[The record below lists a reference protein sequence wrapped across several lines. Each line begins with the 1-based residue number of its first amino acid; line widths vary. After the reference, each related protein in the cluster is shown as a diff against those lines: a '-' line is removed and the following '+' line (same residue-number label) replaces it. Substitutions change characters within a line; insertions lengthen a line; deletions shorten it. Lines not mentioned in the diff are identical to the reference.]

1 MQSPAQLSCSCESL
15 EHPWEH
21 IPAVAGRLR
30 DFSQILLKEGCNQL
44 NWRHGCVSL
53 PHRHKQALPV
63 FHVSR
68 CNLVLPKL
76 LACWCCYQ
84 SIRPASLDKSLHYS
98 QKAHSFLLSQSR
110 GRMGSAQD
118 KTDCRCSHIYEDED
132 RVNLEMN

>member
-15 EHPWEH
+15 AHPWEQV
-21 IPAVAGRLR
+21 PAVAGQLR
-30 DFSQILLKEGCNQL
+30 DFSQILLKEGCNQGGMAVCHFPTDTIL
-44 NWRHGCVSL
+44 
-53 PHRHKQALPV
+53 ALPV

-84 SIRPASLDKSLHYS
+84 SIQPASLDKSLHYS

-110 GRMGSAQD
+110 GRVGSAQD
-118 KTDCRCSHIYEDED
+118 KTDCRCSHTYEDED
-132 RVNLEMN
+132 RVNLEMD